1 MKKQRPSLF
10 MGLDIGSTTIK
21 TAILDT
27 RGNLVYS
34 LYERHF
40 SDIRA
45 SIGDI
50 INKTFVQLGNVT
62 VAPVIT
68 GSGGITL
75 SELLGVPFVQEV
87 IACSKT
93 IEKLIPQTD
102 IAVELGGE
110 DAKITYFGSSIEQRM
125 NGACA
130 GGTGA
135 FIDQMASLLQTDAMG
150 LNELAKNHKVIYP
163 IASRC
168 GVFAK
173 TDIQPLLNEGAAKE
187 DIAISIFQAVVNQTI
202 SGLAC
207 GKPIRGRV
215 AFLGGPLYFLPQLR
229 NRFIETLK
237 LKKDEIIFPDNSQL
251 FVAMGAAYAAM
262 EPKNCSSFSISELQ
276 EKIAAFEEDNLVD
289 LNILRPLFT
298 DDADLEEFR
307 QRHSGTR
314 AKTKDILTH
323 QGKVFLGIDAGST
336 TSKAVLIDED
346 GAILH
351 SYYGNNNGEPID
363 LCANILRDF
372 YQKMPP
378 GTYIANSAV
387 TGYGE
392 SLIKAALQADIGEV
406 ETIAHYKAAECFLPG
421 VEFIID
427 IGGQDMKAIKIKNGV
442 IESIL
447 LNEACSSGCGSFI
460 ETFAHSLGMSVAEF
474 ATAATNSRQPI
485 DLGNRCTVF
494 MNSKVKQAQKEGVSL
509 ANISAG
515 LSYSVIKNALFKVIK
530 LRNPEELGEKILA
543 QGGTFYND
551 AILRAF
557 ELETGTE
564 VIRPDISGLMGAF
577 GAALIAQERYT
588 ADHKSTLIS
597 SEQLDTFSYKQS
609 SRYCSKC
616 TNKCLLTVTHFDSG
630 RDYISGNRCE
640 KGADLP
646 APAKDLPNLFQY
658 KYNRMFDYQPL
669 AKEEAPMGEVGIP
682 RALNMYENYPFW
694 HTFFTQ
700 LGFRVV
706 LSPKSTKAVF
716 EKGMESIPSEAAC
729 YPAKLVHGH
738 IMHLIEKGVKFI
750 FYPAVTFEY
759 KEFFK
764 SDNHFNCP
772 VVAGYPE
779 VIKNNMDELREEGI
793 HYHFPFLSFNNRD
806 KMKRTLF
813 EELAKFKISRK
824 KIEMAVDMAWEEMLC
839 VREDI
844 RNKGEEVLRFMEET
858 GTPGIVLAG
867 RPYHVDPEINH
878 GLDQIITAE
887 GMAVLTEDSIC
898 HLEPIHRPLRARD
911 QWSYHSRLYAAASYS
926 TLREDLQLIQLT
938 SFGCGLDAV
947 TSDQVAEILHARNKI
962 YTLIKIDE
970 GSNLGAIRIRIRSLK
985 ATLSEK
991 HQNRHLIEVKEHTE
1005 ASEKLIFTDEMR
1017 ARHTILCPQMSP
1029 FHFQFINT
1037 AFSSA
1042 GYNFVVLDKADR
1054 GAIEEGLRYVHN
1066 DACYPC
1072 IMVTGQLMQALKSGK
1087 YDPHNTSVVISQTGG
1102 PCRATNYA
1110 SFIRKA
1116 LKDAKMEYIP
1126 VIALS
1131 FQGIEVHPGFIYP
1144 AAMLKRVAIA
1154 VIYGD
1159 LFMNVLLRTRPYEAV
1174 PGAANALYEEWVA
1187 KAQKNVVEGSWR
1199 QFKRNVKAIVHDFD
1213 NLPLLDIKKP
1223 RVGLV
1228 GEILVKFHPDANNNV
1243 VDIVEAEGGEAV
1255 MPGLLDFVNYCLYN
1269 TFFKH
1274 RYTEGT
1280 LKGKFIGKIGIAGLE
1295 ICRSSI
1301 TKALKKSKRF
1311 SPPTKINKLAK
1322 MAQEVVS
1329 LGHQSGEGWLLTA
1342 EMVELIHSG
1351 APNIICMQPF
1361 ACLPNHITGRGA
1373 LKEIRRIYPNSNV
1386 LAVDYD
1392 PGASDANQ
1400 VNRIKLMMSIALTNM
1415 EQSQPNPADLH
1426 LPDDITPEEDIVEI
1440 ETTDTQEKIS

>member
-21 TAILDT
+21 TAILDA
-27 RGNLVYS
+27 RGKLVYS
-34 LYERHF
+34 IYERHF

-45 SIGDI
+45 SIGDV
-50 INKTFVQLGNVT
+50 INKTFAHLGNVT

-75 SELLGVPFVQEV
+75 SERLGLPFVQEV

-93 IEKLIPQTD
+93 VERLIPQTD
-102 IAVELGGE
+102 VAIELGGE
-110 DAKITYFGSSIEQRM
+110 DAKITYFGASIEQRM

-135 FIDQMASLLQTDAMG
+135 FIDQMASLLQTDATG
-150 LNELAKNHKVIYP
+150 LNELAKNYKVIYP

-207 GKPIRGRV
+207 GKPIRGKI

-229 NRFIETLK
+229 ERFIETLK
-237 LKKDEIIFPDNSQL
+237 LKDEEIIFPDNSQL
-251 FVAMGAAYAAM
+251 FVALGAAYAAM
-262 EPKNCSSFSISELQ
+262 EPKNCLPISISELQ
-276 EKIAAFEEDNLVD
+276 DRIAVFEEDNLTD
-289 LNILRPLFT
+289 LHILPPLFHN
-298 DDADLEEFR
+298 DAELEEFR
-307 QRHSGTR
+307 KRHSQAR
-314 AKTKDILTH
+314 AKTKDISTH

-336 TSKAVLIDED
+336 TSKAVLIDEE

-363 LCANILRDF
+363 LCVNILRDF
-372 YQKMPP
+372 YQKLPS

-392 SLIKAALQADIGEV
+392 SLIKAALRTDIGEV
-406 ETIAHYKAAECFLPG
+406 ETIAHYKAAQYFLPG
-421 VEFIID
+421 VDFIID
-427 IGGQDMKAIKIKNGV
+427 IGGQDMKAIKIKNDA

-474 ATAATNSRQPI
+474 AKAATASRQPI

-509 ANISAG
+509 SNISAG

-530 LRNPEELGEKILA
+530 LRNREELGEKILA

-557 ELETGTE
+557 ELETGAE
-564 VIRPDISGLMGAF
+564 VVRPDISGLMGAF
-577 GAALIAQERYT
+577 GAALIAKKRYSEG
-588 ADHKSTLIS
+588 HQSSLIS
-597 SEQLDTFSYKQS
+597 FEQLENFSYRQS
-609 SRYCSKC
+609 SRYCNKC
-616 TNKCLLTVTHFDSG
+616 TNKCLLAVTHFDSG
-630 RDYISGNRCE
+630 QDYISGNRCE
-640 KGADLP
+640 RGAELP
-646 APAKDLPNLFQY
+646 SPSQDLPNLFRY
-658 KYNRMFDYQPL
+658 KYQRVFDYQPL
-669 AKEEAPMGEVGIP
+669 PKEKAFRGDVGIP
-682 RALNMYENYPFW
+682 RVLNIYENYPFW
-694 HTFFTQ
+694 HTFFSQ

-716 EKGMESIPSEAAC
+716 EKGMDSIPSEAAC

-738 IMHLIEKGVKFI
+738 IMSLLEQGINFI
-750 FYPAVTFEY
+750 FYPAVTFES
-759 KEFFK
+759 KDFAK

-779 VIKNNMDELREEGI
+779 VIKNNVDEVRESGI
-793 HYHFPFLSFNNRD
+793 RFHFPFLSFNSRE

-813 EELAKFKISRK
+813 EELAEFKISRK
-824 KIEMAVDMAWEEMLC
+824 EINRAVDKAWEEMLRA
-839 VREDI
+839 REDI
-844 RNKGEEVLRFMEET
+844 RHKGEEVLRFMEET
-858 GTPGIVLAG
+858 GTQGIVLAG

-878 GLDQIITAE
+878 GLDQVITAE
-887 GMAVLTEDSIC
+887 GMAVLTEDSIS
-898 HLEPIHRPLRARD
+898 HLEPIHRPLRVRD
-911 QWSYHSRLYAAASYS
+911 QWSYHSRLYAAASYA
-926 TLREDLQLIQLT
+926 TTRDDLQLIQLV

-947 TSDQVAEILHARNKI
+947 TSDQVAEILHAKNKI

-985 ATLSEK
+985 ATMLDK
-991 HQNRHLIEVKEHTE
+991 QQNKHLIKEEKIIQPSPKIMFTE
-1005 ASEKLIFTDEMR
+1005 EMR
-1017 ARHTILCPQMSP
+1017 AKHTVLCPQMSP
-1029 FHFQFINT
+1029 FHFQFIDL
-1037 AFSSA
+1037 AFASA
-1042 GYNFVVLDKADR
+1042 GYNFVVLEKADN
-1054 GAIEEGLRYVHN
+1054 GAIEEGLRYVNN

-1072 IMVTGQLMQALKSGK
+1072 VIVTGQLMQALKSGK
-1087 YDPHNTSVVISQTGG
+1087 YDLHNTSVVISQTGG

-1110 SFIRKA
+1110 PFIRKA
-1116 LKDAKMEYIP
+1116 LKDAKMDYIP

-1131 FQGIEVHPGFIYP
+1131 AQGLEVHPGFIFP
-1144 AAMLKRVAIA
+1144 FSMLKRAAMAMV
-1154 VIYGD
+1154 YGD
-1159 LFMNVLLRTRPYEAV
+1159 LFLNVLLRTRPYEAT
-1174 PGAANALYEEWVA
+1174 PGAANELYEQWKVKVRE
-1187 KAQKNVVEGSWR
+1187 NIIEGSWKK
-1199 QFKRNVKAIVHDFD
+1199 FKKNIKAIVHDFD
-1213 NLPLLDIKKP
+1213 TMPLLDIKKP

-1243 VDIVEAEGGEAV
+1243 VEIVEEEGGEAV
-1255 MPGLLDFVNYCLYN
+1255 MPGLLDFGNYCLYN
-1269 TFFKH
+1269 SAFKY
-1274 RYTEGT
+1274 RYTEGSR
-1280 LKGKFIGKIGIAGLE
+1280 KGEIISKISITVLE
-1295 ICRSSI
+1295 IVRSSL
-1301 TKALKKSKRF
+1301 TKALRRSKRF
-1311 SPPTKINKLAK
+1311 SPPANINKLAK
-1322 MAQEVVS
+1322 MVQEVLS
-1329 LGHQSGEGWLLTA
+1329 TGHQSGEGWLLTA

-1373 LKEIRRIYPNSNV
+1373 LKEIRRLYPHANV

-1392 PGASDANQ
+1392 PGASEANQ
-1400 VNRIKLMMSIALTNM
+1400 VNRIKLMMSIACKNM
-1415 EQSQPNPADLH
+1415 EQKTEDTDQP
-1426 LPDDITPEEDIVEI
+1426 LPDIILTETEEPENDEA
-1440 ETTDTQEKIS
+1440 DTQEKIS

>member
-1 MKKQRPSLF
+1 

-21 TAILDT
+21 TAVLDA
-27 RGNLVYS
+27 RGNLVYN

-45 SIGDI
+45 SIGDV
-50 INKTFVQLGNVT
+50 INKTFAYLGNVT

-68 GSGGITL
+68 GSGGIAL
-75 SELLGVPFVQEV
+75 SELLSIPFIQEV

-93 IEKLIPQTD
+93 VEKLIPETD
-102 IAVELGGE
+102 IAIELGGE
-110 DAKITYFGSSIEQRM
+110 DAKITYFGPSIEQRM

-150 LNELAKNHKVIYP
+150 LNELAKNYKVIYP

-207 GKPIRGRV
+207 GKPIRGKV

-229 NRFIETLK
+229 SRFIETLK
-237 LKKDEIIFPDNSQL
+237 LKKEEIIFPENSQL
-251 FVAMGAAYAAM
+251 FVALGAAYAAM
-262 EPKNCSSFSISELQ
+262 ESQSCISVTISELQ
-276 EKIAAFEEDNLVD
+276 DRIAVFEEDNMTD
-289 LNILRPLFT
+289 LNVLRPLFHN
-298 DDADLEEFR
+298 DAELQEFR
-307 QRHSGTR
+307 RRHSGAC
-314 AKTKDILTH
+314 AKTKDLSAH

-346 GAILH
+346 GALLH

-363 LCANILRDF
+363 LCADILRDF
-372 YQKMPP
+372 YQHLPP
-378 GTYIANSAV
+378 GAYIANSAI

-392 SLIKAALQADIGEV
+392 SLIKAALKVDVGEV
-406 ETIAHYKAAECFLPG
+406 ETIAHYKAAEYFLPG

-474 ATAATNSRQPI
+474 AAAATASRQPI

-530 LRNPEELGEKILA
+530 LRNREELGEKILA

-557 ELETGTE
+557 ELETGTD
-564 VIRPDISGLMGAF
+564 VVRPDIAGLMGAF
-577 GAALIAQERYT
+577 GAALIAKERF
-588 ADHKSTLIS
+588 HEGHQSSLITQ
-597 SEQLDTFSYKQS
+597 EQLEDFSYRQS
-609 SRYCSKC
+609 SRYCHKC

-630 RDYISGNRCE
+630 KDYISGNRCE
-640 KGADLP
+640 RGADLP
-646 APAKDLPNLFQY
+646 LPPKDLPNLFQY
-658 KYNRMFDYQPL
+658 KYKRMFDYQPL
-669 AKEEAPMGEVGIP
+669 PKEQAPRGEVGIP
-682 RALNMYENYPFW
+682 RALNIYENYPFW
-694 HTFFTQ
+694 HTFFSQ

-716 EKGMESIPSEAAC
+716 EKGMDSIPSEAAC

-738 IMHLIEKGVKFI
+738 IMHLLEQGVKFI

-759 KEFFK
+759 KEFAK

-779 VIKNNMDELREEGI
+779 VIKNNMDEIRAEGI
-793 HYHFPFLSFNNRD
+793 RYHFPFLSFNNRK

-813 EELAKFKISRK
+813 EELSGFNISRRE
-824 KIEMAVDMAWEEMLC
+824 INQAVDIAWEEMLC
-839 VREDI
+839 AREDI
-844 RNKGEEVLRFMEET
+844 RNKGQEVLRFMEET
-858 GTPGIVLAG
+858 ATHGIVLAG

-878 GLDQIITAE
+878 GLDQIIIAE

-926 TLREDLQLIQLT
+926 TLRDDLQLIQLT

-947 TSDQVAEILHARNKI
+947 TSDQVAEILHAKNKI

-985 ATLSEK
+985 ATMQEK
-991 HQNRHLIEVKEHTE
+991 QQNKHLLEPQDHRETKE
-1005 ASEKLIFTDEMR
+1005 KVMFTDEMR
-1017 ARHTILCPQMSP
+1017 AKHTVLCPQMSP
-1029 FHFQFINT
+1029 FHFQFIDL
-1037 AFSSA
+1037 AFASA
-1042 GYNFVVLDKADR
+1042 GYNFVVLDKADKD
-1054 GAIEEGLRYVHN
+1054 AVEEGLRYVHN

-1072 IMVTGQLMQALKSGK
+1072 IMVTGQLMQALKSGQ
-1087 YDPHNTSVVISQTGG
+1087 YDPHNTSVIISQTGG

-1131 FQGIEVHPGFIYP
+1131 VQGLEVHPGFIFP
-1144 AAMLKRVAIA
+1144 TPMLKRAAMAI
-1154 VIYGD
+1154 VYGD
-1159 LFMNVLLRTRPYEAV
+1159 LFLNVVLRTRPYEAT
-1174 PGAANALYEEWVA
+1174 PGAVNELYERWKA
-1187 KAQKNVVEGSWR
+1187 KARENIIEGNWKK
-1199 QFKRNVKAIVHDFD
+1199 FKRNIKDIVHDFD
-1213 NLPLLDIKKP
+1213 TLPLLDIKKP

-1255 MPGLLDFVNYCLYN
+1255 MPGLLDFGSYCLYN
-1269 TFFKH
+1269 SSFKY

-1280 LKGKFIGKIGIAGLE
+1280 LKGKIIGKIGITGLE
-1295 ICRSSI
+1295 IIRGSL
-1301 TKALKKSKRF
+1301 TKALRKSERF
-1311 SPPTKINKLAK
+1311 TPPANIKKLAK
-1322 MAQEVVS
+1322 MAQEVLS
-1329 LGHQSGEGWLLTA
+1329 TGHQSGEGWLLTA
-1342 EMVELIHSG
+1342 EMLELIHSG

-1373 LKEIRRIYPNSNV
+1373 LKEIRRLYPHANV

-1392 PGASDANQ
+1392 PGASESNQ
-1400 VNRIKLMMSIALTNM
+1400 VNRIKLMMSIALKNM
-1415 EQSQPNPADLH
+1415 ELKVGDSETDQL
-1426 LPDDITPEEDIVEI
+1426 LTEII
-1440 ETTDTQEKIS
+1440 ETEAENTEHAEIDAQEKIS